1 MKTCQKCGALY
12 ESSANVCSACG
23 SEDLAVAAKVCAAAE
38 QSAPDKK
45 SVSANISA
53 ILGFFLP
60 IILGIGYVVTK
71 AVSVILT
78 VATAIVNILFL
89 LSGAAFILVIF
100 LGTLFS
106 FNASSSEIFAFLTSL
121 MSIALIITVVTTI
134 AALVLAIVV
143 NIASALIIPAIDGVS
158 NILGILALAAGALG
172 IVLSTGALIDKH
184 KLGSA
189 GIIASAASIVAVIT
203 VTALSTLISIPG
215 GIISAVAMFAILM
228 LI

>member
-106 FNASSSEIFAFLTSL
+106 FNASTMFSINLTP
-121 MSIALIITVVTTI
+121 
-134 AALVLAIVV
+134 LA
-143 NIASALIIPAIDGVS
+143 
-158 NILGILALAAGALG
+158 
-172 IVLSTGALIDKH
+172 
-184 KLGSA
+184 KL
-189 GIIASAASIVAVIT
+189 
-203 VTALSTLISIPG
+203 
-215 GIISAVAMFAILM
+215 
-228 LI
+228 